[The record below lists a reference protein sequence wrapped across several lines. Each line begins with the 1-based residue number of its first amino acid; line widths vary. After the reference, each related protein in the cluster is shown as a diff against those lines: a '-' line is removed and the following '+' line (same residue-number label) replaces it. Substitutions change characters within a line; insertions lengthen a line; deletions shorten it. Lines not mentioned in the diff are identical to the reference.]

1 MALPEVKRDDNYN
14 LNSVTN
20 TDLDAINTITYSTY
34 LNKINNVDSIE
45 QTNRNNIRHIK
56 VNENAI
62 LKYKAQTKIL
72 KKIIIICCIAL
83 IGSFLFYLDLLSN
96 TPYNIYVG
104 LVFGIG
110 IILIMY
116 DFYDIFIRS
125 SYDFNQ
131 YDYEF
136 IFKPP
141 LINPNDKKYNTI
153 QLSNIP
159 TVCK

>member
-1 MALPEVKRDDNYN
+1 MALPEIITSYD
-14 LNSVTN
+14 STN
-20 TDLDAINTITYSTY
+20 QNDVQDAENTIKYSKY
-34 LNKINNVDSIE
+34 LNKINNVDLIE
-45 QTNRNNIRHIK
+45 QNNRNNIRHIQL
-56 VNENAI
+56 NENAI

-110 IILIMY
+110 IISIMY
-116 DFYDIFIRS
+116 DLYDIFMRS
-125 SYDFNQ
+125 SYDFKQ

-136 IFKPP
+136 IYKPP
-141 LINPNDKKYNTI
+141 LINANSKNYNTI

>member
-1 MALPEVKRDDNYN
+1 MALPELITTYDT
-14 LNSVTN
+14 TN
-20 TDLDAINTITYSTY
+20 KNDVNDAQITTY
-34 LNKINNVDSIE
+34 LSKHLNKINNVDSIE
-45 QTNRNNIRHIK
+45 QTNRNNIRHIQL
-56 VNENAI
+56 NENAI
-62 LKYKAQTKIL
+62 LKYKAQTKLL

-83 IGSFLFYLDLLSN
+83 IGSFLFYLDLISN

-110 IILIMY
+110 IILVMY
-116 DFYDIFIRS
+116 DLYDIFMRS
-125 SYDFNQ
+125 SYDFKQ

-136 IFKPP
+136 IYTPP
-141 LINPNDKKYNTI
+141 LINANSKNYNTI